1 MVGIK
6 LKLNPRFEVFTGPM
20 FGGKTTRL
28 LAALERYSYQNK
40 NIILFKPKIDV
51 RYSEESVVT
60 HSGIKWNAKRK
71 IFSKV
76 IRVENSAELT
86 SYFNGFNEKHDIDI
100 VAVDEVF
107 MIEGSAAALI
117 DIYKMGKT
125 ILVSSL
131 QLSSSGEPYREMIEI
146 LPWATNIQICPAV
159 CSVCGED
166 AFFTRKIAGGD
177 EGKIEVGGSELYQ
190 PRCFSHYVKE

>member
-1 MVGIK
+1 MKI
-6 LKLNPRFEVFTGPM
+6 NPRFEVFTGPM

-60 HSGIKWNAKRK
+60 HSGIRWNSRRK
-71 IFSKV
+71 VFNKV
-76 IRVENSAELT
+76 IRVQTSKELS
-86 SYFNGFNEKHDIDI
+86 SYFNSFNETHDIDI

-107 MIEGSAAALI
+107 MIEGAAQALI

-125 ILVSSL
+125 VLVSSL
-131 QLSSSGEPYREMIEI
+131 QLSSTGEPYQEMIRI

-159 CSVCGED
+159 CSICGED
-166 AFFTRKIAGGD
+166 AFFTKKIAGGD
-177 EGKIEVGGSELYQ
+177 ERKIEVGGSELYQ
-190 PRCFSHYVKE
+190 PRCFSHYFED